1 VNKYDV
7 QRIKDIQ
14 EKLACTMEC
23 IEKARQE
30 GCKETLEACEY
41 LAASYTAKLGQLIEE
56 GNDTSKLDVSES
68 QKNET
73 VPETIPNYYG

>member
-1 VNKYDV
+1 MNKHDV

-30 GCKETLEACEY
+30 GCKDTLEACEY
-41 LAASYTAKLGQLIEE
+41 LAASYTKKLGQLIGGE
-56 GNDTSKLDVSES
+56 N
-68 QKNET
+68 QT
-73 VPETIPNYYG
+73 VPETIPDYYG

>member
-1 VNKYDV
+1 MKQHDI
-7 QRIKDIQ
+7 QRIKDMQ

-30 GCKETLEACEY
+30 GCQETLEACEY
-41 LAASYTAKLGQLIEE
+41 LAASYTKKLGDLIAK
-56 GNDTSKLDVSES
+56 GNETSNLDVSES